1 MYSIIDSAFKKWLV
15 SINPADSKEEKIKEW
30 YAKLRTMVL
39 RRGEELFDNSTA
51 RDLTGIEKDG
61 KLVNIAT
68 RYWQFVGS
76 INKKLNKD

>member
-1 MYSIIDSAFKKWLV
+1 
-15 SINPADSKEEKIKEW
+15 
-30 YAKLRTMVL
+30 MVI
-39 RRGEELFDNSTA
+39 RRGEELFDNSTS